1 MAKLAELFG
10 RRDGEVAATP
20 PDPVPVTPA
29 AEEDAEA
36 ATAQRADPV
45 DTSATNDTSATKI
58 GEENEAL
65 RNLLVDAGMKVRQF
79 DEYKIFFTKLIEPAS
94 QALRTLEQEKTSN
107 IDLRRRLEQAV
118 ARGDGLHS
126 RTHELETRH
135 AILVSEN
142 EKLRQ
147 ELDLSRLEA
156 RDAERSRAEFAGENL
171 LRRSTIA
178 DLERQFSLETS
189 RVNTLSDE
197 CQRLRDETVAAE
209 EKASRIAAELS
220 AARDKIDFLE
230 GETTSLQKSLDQVS
244 EQATQAARR
253 FTENET
259 ALTAAK
265 TRLLQLEASNSE
277 LSAERDKLRSNL
289 DANSSRHGSEQSRIQ
304 MQIDAVRA
312 RAAAAEKL
320 LTEARQLIARRG
332 EEMRTADQR
341 NAEAAY
347 ASEKAEKRIAEL
359 EAALSEQRA
368 EVNEIKAGRDRLIEK
383 SGVAVNALKLRE
395 TQLQRAEDA
404 AKSMTERTARLE
416 TELREGGEVSQRRI
430 DQLAAALDRER
441 LDHQVTEGALDSART
456 ERDQLQAD
464 VLRLQMEA
472 NRRAVNDDADDMVFP
487 TRGANAA

>member
-1 MAKLAELFG
+1 MAKLSELFG
-10 RRDGEVAATP
+10 QRGGDAAET
-20 PDPVPVTPA
+20 VPASLEGLPA
-29 AEEDAEA
+29 AEPETPEA
-36 ATAQRADPV
+36 PAAQRAEPNEMPG
-45 DTSATNDTSATKI
+45 AKI

-79 DEYKIFFTKLIEPAS
+79 DEYKIFFTKLIEPAT

-107 IDLRRRLEQAV
+107 IDLRRRLEQAI
-118 ARGDGLHS
+118 ARTDELRA

-135 AILVSEN
+135 AILVGEN

-147 ELDLSRLEA
+147 ELDLARLEA
-156 RDAERSRAEFAGENL
+156 RDAERSRAEFAGENML
-171 LRRSTIA
+171 KRTTIA
-178 DLERQFSLETS
+178 DLERQLALENS

-220 AARDKIDFLE
+220 AARDKNNFLE
-230 GETTSLQKSLDQVS
+230 GETMSLQKSLDQVS
-244 EQATQAARR
+244 EQATHAARR
-253 FTENET
+253 FTESET

-265 TRLLQLEASNSE
+265 TKLLLLDASNGE
-277 LSAERDKLRSNL
+277 LAVERDKLRSNIDL
-289 DANSSRHGSEQSRIQ
+289 NSNRHGSEQNRVQ
-304 MQIDAVRA
+304 MQIEAVRA

-332 EEMRTADQR
+332 EEMRTSDQR
-341 NAEAAY
+341 NAEAIY
-347 ASEKAEKRIAEL
+347 AREKAEKKAAEL
-359 EAALSEQRA
+359 EAALADQRA

-404 AKSMTERTARLE
+404 AKSSAERAVRLE
-416 TELREGGEVSQRRI
+416 AELREGGEIFQRRI
-430 DQLAAALDRER
+430 DQLVAALDRER
-441 LDHQVTEGALDSART
+441 LDHQVTEGALESART

-464 VLRLQMEA
+464 VLRLQTDA
-472 NRRAVNDDADDMVFP
+472 NRRAVNDDAEQMTFP

>member
-1 MAKLAELFG
+1 MAKLSELFG
-10 RRDGEVAATP
+10 QRGNDAAETSSP
-20 PDPVPVTPA
+20 PVEETPA
-29 AEEDAEA
+29 AEPATPEA
-36 ATAQRADPV
+36 PKAQRAEP
-45 DTSATNDTSATKI
+45 NDMPGAKI

-79 DEYKIFFTKLIEPAS
+79 DEYKIFFTKLIEPAT

-107 IDLRRRLEQAV
+107 IDLRRKLDLAV
-118 ARGDGLHS
+118 ARSDELRA

-135 AILVSEN
+135 AILVGEN

-147 ELDLSRLEA
+147 ELDLARLEA
-156 RDAERSRAEFAGENL
+156 RDAERSRAEFAGENML
-171 LRRSTIA
+171 KRTTIA
-178 DLERQFSLETS
+178 DLERQLALENS

-209 EKASRIAAELS
+209 EKASRLAAELS
-220 AARDKIDFLE
+220 AARDKINFLD
-230 GETTSLQKSLDQVS
+230 GETMSLQKSLDQVS
-244 EQATQAARR
+244 EQATHAARR
-253 FTENET
+253 FTESET

-265 TRLLQLEASNSE
+265 TKLLQLDASNSE
-277 LSAERDKLRSNL
+277 LAGERDKLRSNL
-289 DANSSRHGSEQSRIQ
+289 DSNSNRHGSEQNRVQ
-304 MQIDAVRA
+304 MQIEAVRA

-332 EEMRTADQR
+332 EEMRSSDQR
-341 NAEAAY
+341 NAEAIY
-347 ASEKAEKRIAEL
+347 AREKAEKKAAEL
-359 EAALSEQRA
+359 EAALADQRA

-404 AKSMTERTARLE
+404 ARGSAERAARLE
-416 TELREGGEVSQRRI
+416 AELREGGEIFQRRI
-430 DQLAAALDRER
+430 DQLVAALDRER
-441 LDHQVTEGALDSART
+441 LDHQVTGGALESART

-464 VLRLQMEA
+464 VLRLQMDA
-472 NRRAVNDDADDMVFP
+472 NRRAVNDDAEQMTFP